1 MKANILSILFIV
13 ALSLTFIKCQ
23 SKEATENPQVSERGT
38 SSDDT
43 LSKSVYDDGRLQQI
57 ILKKDS
63 GECEKMVVAFY
74 HNGNLKSKGCQ
85 GHYAD
90 KNTSTGMYVGVW
102 TAFDSLG
109 HLIATTYYHNDE
121 PLKAFIEKTSYYTS
135 GQRKSIERFNNYELY
150 ESDIDSIGD
159 WKYYSENGK
168 LIKTIKHN
176 K

>member
-1 MKANILSILFIV
+1 MKTNILSMLLIV
-13 ALSLTFIKCQ
+13 ALSATFIKCQ
-23 SKEATENPQVSERGT
+23 SREASESSPVSIKENAGN
-38 SSDDT
+38 DT
-43 LSKSVYDDGRLQQI
+43 LSKNVYDDNRLQQI
-57 ILKKDS
+57 VLRKDS
-63 GECEKMVVAFY
+63 GECEKMVLTFY

-102 TAFDSLG
+102 AEFDSLG
-109 HLIATTYYHNDE
+109 HLIGTTFYHNDE
-121 PLKAFIEKTSYYTS
+121 PLKAFIEKTTYYAD
-135 GQRKSIERFNNYELY
+135 GNRKSIERFNNYELY

-159 WKYYSENGK
+159 WKYYSEDGK